1 MKKITA
7 VLTAA
12 TFAVSLGVAAPV
24 ANAATPMTQPTI
36 VDAKKSDYSKKKRNR
51 FYRVVKSYD
60 PLVGLVG
67 KKSVIDLGIATCDYL
82 RSGADLYDL
91 VYLLIESDAGVAE
104 DSAMAIMAAA
114 PVILCPDQQYKFE

>member
-1 MKKITA
+1 MKKIVA
-7 VLTAA
+7 ALAA
-12 TFAVSLGVAAPV
+12 TVVAGGLLAAP
-24 ANAATPMTQPTI
+24 AQAAAPSSEPAI
-36 VDAKKSDYSKKKRNR
+36 ASVKKSDYSKKKRNR

-60 PLVGLVG
+60 PLIGIVG
-67 KKSVIDLGIATCDYL
+67 KKSVIGLGVATCDYL

>member
-1 MKKITA
+1 MKKIVA
-7 VLTAA
+7 AAAA
-12 TFAVSLGVAAPV
+12 TVVAGGLLAAP
-24 ANAATPMTQPTI
+24 AQAAAPSSEPAI
-36 VDAKKSDYSKKKRNR
+36 ASVKKSDYSKKKRNR

-60 PLVGLVG
+60 PLIGIVG
-67 KKSVIDLGIATCDYL
+67 KKSVIGLGVATCDYL

>member
-1 MKKITA
+1 MKKVVA
-7 VLTAA
+7 ATAA
-12 TFAVSLGVAAPV
+12 TLVAGGLLAAP
-24 ANAATPMTQPTI
+24 AHAAAPAAEPGI
-36 VDAKKSDYSKKKRNR
+36 SVAKKSDYSKKKRNR

-104 DSAMAIMAAA
+104 DSAMALMAAA

>member
-1 MKKITA
+1 MKKVVA
-7 VLTAA
+7 ATAA
-12 TFAVSLGVAAPV
+12 TLVAGGLLAAP
-24 ANAATPMTQPTI
+24 AHAAAPAAEPGI
-36 VDAKKSDYSKKKRNR
+36 SVAKKSDYSKKKRNR
-51 FYRVVKSYD
+51 FHRVVKSYD